1 MNDTLPWSAVSADA
15 SGLPPQLRR
24 AVEKFSF
31 TGTAREYFGIW
42 IVNVLLTILTI
53 GIYSA
58 WAKVRRLRYFYGN
71 TFLAGSSFDYHA
83 RPKQILIGRIIVLVI
98 LAAYNIIANVYPPA
112 ALVLFVLFV
121 AVLPY
126 FVMRGLRFNNRVTS
140 YRNVRFDFH
149 GGYWGAFKAYV
160 IGTAIT
166 WISLGILAPIASRW
180 MWTYL
185 FNNTTYGGRPVTST
199 PALKALYGQWLLPA
213 VMVLG
218 VAVLFGL
225 SLFAVYPALMD
236 LAEVVADADEALNA
250 IIGILT
256 TTVFPVILLFIL
268 AGLIYSA
275 GVRNVAF
282 NATLIDARHQLMS
295 SIGRWRFVWIT
306 VSNLLATVLTLG
318 LARPWAA
325 VRLARYLADSTAL
338 EVEGSLDGYISRV
351 EASGPAVAAEYLD
364 VEGFDFGF

>member
-1 MNDTLPWSAVSADA
+1 MPRELT
-15 SGLPPQLRR
+15 RK
-24 AVEKFSF
+24 VEPFSF

-42 IVNVLLTILTI
+42 IVNILLTILTI

-83 RPKQILIGRIIVLVI
+83 KPVRILIGRIIVLVI
-98 LAAYNIIANVYPPA
+98 LGLYNLIATLYAPA
-112 ALVLFVLFV
+112 AAILFVLFV
-121 AVLPY
+121 LILPF
-126 FVMRGLRFNNRVTS
+126 FVMRGLRFNARVTS
-140 YRNVRFDFH
+140 FRNVRFDFH

-160 IGTAIT
+160 IGTAIS
-166 WISLGILAPIASRW
+166 WGSLGLLAPIASRW

-185 FNNTTYGGRPVTST
+185 FDNTTYGGRPVAST
-199 PALKALYGQWLLPA
+199 PTLRAMYGQWLLPA

-218 VAVLFGL
+218 VAVLFGV
-225 SLFAVYPALMD
+225 SLFAIYPALNAMLEGARTASTD
-236 LAEVVADADEALNA
+236 ADAVLEMVL
-250 IIGILT
+250 GILT
-256 TTVFPVILLFIL
+256 TALLPIIVLFVFAALVYQ
-268 AGLIYSA
+268 AGA
-275 GVRNVAF
+275 RNVAF

-295 SIGRWRFVWIT
+295 SIHRGRFVWIT
-306 VSNLLATVLTLG
+306 VTNLLATILTLG

-325 VRLARYLADSTAL
+325 VRMAKYLASVTAL

-351 EASGPAVAAEYLD
+351 EESGPAVAAEYLD